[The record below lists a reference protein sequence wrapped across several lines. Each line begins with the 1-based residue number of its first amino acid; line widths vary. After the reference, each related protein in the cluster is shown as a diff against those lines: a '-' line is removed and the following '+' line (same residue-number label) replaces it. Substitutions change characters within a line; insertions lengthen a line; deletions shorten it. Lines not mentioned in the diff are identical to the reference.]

1 MRRSL
6 AFGFQPYLKWL
17 IIFGS
22 LLMALVI
29 GAGIAGFA
37 LQVRELFILL
47 LGAVFALAILIPR
60 ESILRI
66 GLGIGIITFVF
77 GWRTL
82 ALTPDFILAPF
93 EVLIWCLAF
102 ILVVRAIV
110 HKERVMVTLPYPL
123 ILLGAACALGTLVGA
138 TNQVDWVKSVAYAK
152 NVLLL
157 VPCFFVI
164 QSLVPNFETWRRI
177 MYVAIA
183 VGVYLSMV
191 GLLLIYFP
199 IVGKPIAVLLSA
211 NLLQSGEFTRLGFPG
226 WGPLAAWFMILL
238 LAIVL
243 GFWDMSR
250 NRAEEIVFAVFFGIL
265 GVAILGSGQRGAWIA
280 AIVGFVIYAFLNPR
294 RFAFLAAVLGGMILS
309 LPEGSF
315 TERLVSAL
323 DPRYFDSS
331 ATGRYDRAGN
341 ALSQL
346 LANPISGLGFGAL
359 TYVHNDY
366 LEIGVALGLGGLALF
381 VAALVET
388 GWHLVRTWRNT
399 RQRERGLMARALL
412 VMFVML
418 VVELNGAG
426 FVTLSF
432 LASTLWFFWAMA
444 HQFTRLE
451 DVAA

>member
-1 MRRSL
+1 MRRNL
-6 AFGFQPYLKWL
+6 EVNFQPNLKWL
-17 IIFGS
+17 VILG
-22 LLMALVI
+22 AGLVAVGL

-37 LQVRELFILL
+37 LQVREMFILV
-47 LGAVFALAILIPR
+47 LGSVFVVAVLIPR

-66 GLGIGIITFVF
+66 GLGIGILTFAF

-82 ALTPDFILAPF
+82 ALTPDLVLAPF
-93 EVLIWCLAF
+93 EVLIWGLAF
-102 ILVVRAIV
+102 ILVARAIV
-110 HKERVMVTLPYPL
+110 HQERLVVALPYPL
-123 ILLGAACALGTLVGA
+123 ILLGGACVIGTVLGA
-138 TNQVDWVKSVAYAK
+138 TNQGDWVKSVAYAK

-164 QSLVPNFETWRRI
+164 QNLVPNFETWRRF

-183 VGVYLSMV
+183 VGVYLSLV
-191 GLLLIYFP
+191 GLLLVYFP
-199 IVGKPIAVLLSA
+199 IVGKPIAELLSA
-211 NLLQSGEFTRLGFPG
+211 NLLQTGEFTRIGFPG
-226 WGPLAAWFMILL
+226 WGPIAAWFMILI

-250 NRAEEIVFAVFFGIL
+250 NRVEKIMFALILGIL
-265 GVAILGSGQRGAWIA
+265 GGAILGSGQRGAWIA
-280 AIVGFVIYAFLNPR
+280 AIAGLGLYICLNPR
-294 RFAFLAAVLGGMILS
+294 RIILLIAALGGMVLS

-315 TERLVSAL
+315 TERLISAI
-323 DPRYFDSS
+323 DPRYFDNS
-331 ATGRYDRAGN
+331 AADRYDRAGN

-388 GWHLVRTWRNT
+388 GWRLVRTWQNT
-399 RQRERGLMARALL
+399 RQRDLGPMARALL

-418 VVELNGAG
+418 VVEFNGAG

-451 DVAA
+451 DVSA